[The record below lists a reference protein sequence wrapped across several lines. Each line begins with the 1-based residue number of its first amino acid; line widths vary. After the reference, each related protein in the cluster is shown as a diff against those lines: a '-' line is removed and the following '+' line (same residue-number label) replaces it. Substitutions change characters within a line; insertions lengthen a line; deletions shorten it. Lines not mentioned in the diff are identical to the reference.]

1 MAKVVIYAR
10 VSTQGQDYE
19 RQLAELREYARKMEY
34 EVVMEFCEKV
44 SGAKTVAERQAL
56 TELLSFVESNKVD
69 KVLIYECSR
78 LSRRAIDFL
87 TVIENLTAKKISVF
101 ILQNGLETLLDNGT
115 PNPIAQLVLG
125 ILAQF
130 NSMERSL
137 IRSRMESGYNHYRL
151 NNGKVGR
158 KEGYRKT
165 DEQMKQQYTKEI
177 QLLRKGLSLRNI
189 RAITTTSVNTLRKL
203 KTMIAS

>member
-44 SGAKTVAERQAL
+44 SGAKSVAERQAL
-56 TELLSFVESNKVD
+56 TELLSFVECNKVD

-87 TVIENLTAKKISVF
+87 SVIENLTAKKISVY
-101 ILQNGLETLLDNGT
+101 ILQNGLETLLPNGQ
-115 PNPIAQLVLG
+115 PNPIAQLVMG

-137 IRSRMESGYNHYRL
+137 IRSRMESGYNHYRSIG
-151 NNGKVGR
+151 GKVGR
-158 KEGYRKT
+158 KAGYRKS
-165 DEQMKQQYTKEI
+165 DEAMKEQYKEEI
-177 QLLRKGLSLRNI
+177 KLLRKGLSLQNI
-189 RAITTTSVNTLRKL
+189 YRITSTSPNTLQKL
-203 KTMIAS
+203 KKII

>member
-1 MAKVVIYAR
+1 MKVVIYAR
-10 VSTQGQDYE
+10 VSTKTQEFD
-19 RQLAELREYARKMEY
+19 RQVAELREYAQKMEY
-34 EVVMEFCEKV
+34 EVVAEFTEKI
-44 SGAKTVAERQAL
+44 SGAKKVEEREAL
-56 TELLSFVESNKVD
+56 TELLAFTENHKVD

-78 LSRRAIDFL
+78 LSRRAVDFL

-115 PNPIAQLVLG
+115 PNPIAQLVMG

-137 IRSRMESGYNHYRL
+137 IRSRMESGYNHYRT
-151 NNGKVGR
+151 NGGKVGR

-189 RAITTTSVNTLRKL
+189 RAITSTSINTLRKL

>member
-56 TELLSFVESNKVD
+56 TELLSFVENNKVD

-87 TVIENLTAKKISVF
+87 TVIENLTAKKISVY
-101 ILQNGLETLLDNGT
+101 ILQNGLETLLPNGQ

-137 IRSRMESGYNHYRL
+137 IRSRMESGYNHYRAIG
-151 NNGKVGR
+151 GKVGR
-158 KEGYRKT
+158 KEGYRKS
-165 DEQMKQQYTKEI
+165 EEAMRKQYQEEI
-177 QLLRKGLSLRNI
+177 KLLRKGLNLNNI
-189 RAITTTSVNTLRKL
+189 YRITHTSPNTLQKL
-203 KTMIAS
+203 KKII

>member
-56 TELLSFVESNKVD
+56 TELLSFVENNKVD

-87 TVIENLTAKKISVF
+87 TVIENLTAKKISVY
-101 ILQNGLETLLDNGT
+101 ILQNGLETLLPNGQ
-115 PNPIAQLVLG
+115 PNPIAQLVMG

-137 IRSRMESGYNHYRL
+137 IRSRMESGYNHYRAIG
-151 NNGKVGR
+151 GKVGR
-158 KEGYRKT
+158 KEGYRKS
-165 DEQMKQQYTKEI
+165 DGAMKEQYQEEVK
-177 QLLRKGLSLRNI
+177 LLRKGLSLQNI
-189 RAITTTSVNTLRKL
+189 YRITGTSPNTLLKL
-203 KTMIAS
+203 KKII